1 MALLEIEKLQTHF
14 RTPEGV
20 VRAVNGLS
28 FSIDNGETVALVGE
42 SGSGKSVTSLSILR
56 LLPEPPARIRGS
68 IRFLGRELL
77 SLSEAE
83 MRRLRGGDIGMIF
96 QEPMTALNPVLT
108 VGTQIVETIRLH
120 QGLSKR
126 EALERAEQMVAM
138 VGIPEPRRRLNE
150 YPYQFSGGMRQRAMI
165 AIALACNPKLLI
177 ADEPTTALDVTVQ
190 AQILDL
196 MRDLKARL
204 GSAILLITH
213 DLAIVAEMAER
224 VVVMYAGR
232 NVEEA
237 PVGKLFK
244 NPLHPYT
251 RGLLGAIPRLGAGR
265 KRRLAEIEGQVP
277 SLREP
282 IIGCA
287 FAPRCPLAT
296 ELCRRAA
303 PAWAAKA
310 PDHWAACHYAEA
322 AVSPAKE
329 AGR

>member
-126 EALERAEQMVAM
+126 EALERAEQMLAM

-329 AGR
+329 AAR

>member
-28 FSIDNGETVALVGE
+28 FSIGNGETVALVGE

-68 IRFLGRELL
+68 IRFLGHDLL

-83 MRRLRGGDIGMIF
+83 IRRLRGGDIGMIF

-126 EALERAEQMVAM
+126 EALERAEQMLAM

-237 PVGKLFK
+237 PVAELFK

-303 PAWAAKA
+303 PAWVSKA
-310 PDHWAACHYAEA
+310 PNHWAACHYAEA

-329 AGR
+329 AAR

>member
-68 IRFLGRELL
+68 VRFIDRELL

-126 EALERAEQMVAM
+126 EALDRAEQMLAM

-150 YPYQFSGGMRQRAMI
+150 YPYQFSGGMRQRVMI

-232 NVEEA
+232 NVEQA
-237 PVGKLFK
+237 PVGELFK

-287 FAPRCPLAT
+287 FAPRCSLAT
-296 ELCRRAA
+296 ELCRQAA
-303 PAWAAKA
+303 PAWVAKA
-310 PDHWAACHYAEA
+310 PGHWAACHYAETGA
-322 AVSPAKE
+322 GAMKE
-329 AGR
+329 AAR